1 MRDLGTQID
10 IHLPVARTPSKLID
24 MLLSKGIT
32 QSIITAQ
39 LSITEGDVKDVESV
53 RKTLCP
59 AGKTADVIISGI
71 GKPLLSLPTLL
82 FIIRHQRYQY
92 FASKNTPPTNISMP
106 GTYSMRT
113 NTICRIA
120 SSNIL
125 SALALLQP
133 SPKPLVL
140 VLSTTGIS
148 SGPRDV
154 PLAFLPFYRT
164 LLINP
169 HKDKS
174 AMEKTLTDAF
184 IANAHSPD
192 TETETWIRGFV
203 IVRASLLTNG
213 PALGKA
219 QVRVGSEAKPAV
231 GYTISRED
239 VGQWVF
245 ENVIRDESRDRWA
258 GEKVSLTY

>member
-1 MRDLGTQID
+1 
-10 IHLPVARTPSKLID
+10 
-24 MLLSKGIT
+24 
-32 QSIITAQ
+32 
-39 LSITEGDVKDVESV
+39 
-53 RKTLCP
+53 
-59 AGKTADVIISGI
+59 
-71 GKPLLSLPTLL
+71 
-82 FIIRHQRYQY
+82 
-92 FASKNTPPTNISMP
+92 MP
-106 GTYSMRT
+106 GTYTMRT
-113 NTICRIA
+113 NTICGIA

-140 VLSTTGIS
+140 VLSTTGVS

-154 PLAFLPFYRT
+154 PLAFYPFYKT

-169 HKDKS
+169 HKDKI
-174 AMEKTLTDAF
+174 AMEKTLTDA
-184 IANAHSPD
+184 IANAHSPE

-219 QVRVGSEAKPAV
+219 KVRVGSEAKPAV

-245 ENVIRDESRDRWA
+245 ENVIWDESRDQWA

>member
-1 MRDLGTQID
+1 
-10 IHLPVARTPSKLID
+10 
-24 MLLSKGIT
+24 
-32 QSIITAQ
+32 
-39 LSITEGDVKDVESV
+39 
-53 RKTLCP
+53 
-59 AGKTADVIISGI
+59 
-71 GKPLLSLPTLL
+71 
-82 FIIRHQRYQY
+82 
-92 FASKNTPPTNISMP
+92 
-106 GTYSMRT
+106 MRT
-113 NTICRIA
+113 NTICRTAA
-120 SSNIL
+120 STIL

-133 SPKPLVL
+133 PSKPLLL

-154 PLAFLPFYRT
+154 PLAFYPFYKT
-164 LLINP
+164 LLANP

-184 IANAHSPD
+184 ANATTNATATTDPNPNP
-192 TETETWIRGFV
+192 TESWIRGVV

-213 PALGKA
+213 PALGKEK
-219 QVRVGSEAKPAV
+219 VRVGSEGKPAV